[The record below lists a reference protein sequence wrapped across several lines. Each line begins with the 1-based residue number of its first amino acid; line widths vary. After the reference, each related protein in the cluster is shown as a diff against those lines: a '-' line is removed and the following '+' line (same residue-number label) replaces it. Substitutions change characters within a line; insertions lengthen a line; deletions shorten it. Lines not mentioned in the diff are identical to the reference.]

1 MHERVDLFLEI
12 ALYISYPRIPYGAG
26 HRRTAATLAK
36 SACL

>member
-12 ALYISYPRIPYGAG
+12 AHISYPRIPYGAG
-26 HRRTAATLAK
+26 HRRTASTLAK